1 MSISSYKISVKNL
14 QIFCG
19 NFRSKIM
26 NISYN
31 KFFEIFTL
39 ICRFLFYGICMSNG
53 QNIFEFTTILPCCG
67 GGGEIRTLD
76 SLARIAVFKTAAL
89 GHYATPPQINITK
102 LYIKLLKIR
111 QNDPSANISRLV
123 RQKRYRYGENPKPLT
138 LLC

>member
-89 GHYATPPQINITK
+89 GHYATPPFKRNTRIIQYERF
-102 LYIKLLKIR
+102 LY
-111 QNDPSANISRLV
+111 
-123 RQKRYRYGENPKPLT
+123 
-138 LLC
+138 